1 VKHFLVRDWMTPNPI
16 TVTSDTSL
24 PEAHKLM
31 TDHKIRRLPVVDRG
45 ELVGIVTL
53 GDVRGAQASEAT
65 SLSIFELHYLLAR
78 LPVGKLMHKPVLTI
92 RSDATIAEAAS
103 LMLEHKIAGLP
114 VVEGGKVVG
123 ILTES
128 DIFRIVVE
136 TWRSEAQA
144 APA

>member
-1 VKHFLVRDWMTPNPI
+1 VKHYLVRDWMTPNPI

-78 LPVGKLMHKPVLTI
+78 LPVGKVMHKPVLTV

-114 VVEGGKVVG
+114 VVEGGKIVG
-123 ILTES
+123 IVTES

-144 APA
+144 TPA